1 MINKNFFLNVVVPF
15 SVFILAT
22 ITQFFFDTFG
32 AQFISDAEFSEFVS
46 TRAFILIFTPF
57 LILGIDQAIIRF
69 GGIPSNLKSFLIFYV
84 LLAAL
89 LPTILDYLG
98 VNFGVTLYA
107 IYSLLLYGISMVI
120 GSKYRIEG
128 RNILAQVS
136 INLWRFISHTLVL
149 ILSNYSLF
157 YLDMAPAMV
166 IFYSMIA
173 TVVIVILFSNPSQLF
188 SGNIETKEFTKYS
201 FVFMLFIF
209 LLGFSQYYDQLFVP
223 KIFNGDRLKQYI
235 GMIAFF
241 VSPITVISTFIG
253 FLLAPKFSKISIDNV
268 KLEYKKYL
276 KFLSVVYP
284 VLYTSIFLLYEF
296 IFHEHLNYKYDLSFP
311 VYSLLFFIGYL
322 RLIYVLNSS
331 VMGMKGGMKNL
342 GVFFLFCLS
351 GIAIQLV
358 IFQFI
363 VDNYSV
369 NGAFEVVTML
379 ILLAIVLNWIVR
391 NIGAT
396 YLVLYRI

>member
-15 SVFILAT
+15 SIFILAT
-22 ITQFFFDTFG
+22 VTQFFFDTFG

-84 LLAAL
+84 LLVAL
-89 LPTILDYLG
+89 LPSILDYLG

-120 GSKYRIEG
+120 GSKYRVEG
-128 RNILAQVS
+128 RNVLAQIS
-136 INLWRFISHTLVL
+136 INLWRFTSHTSVL

-157 YLDMAPAMV
+157 YLDLTPAAV

-173 TVVIVILFSNPSQLF
+173 TVIIIILFSNPSQLF
-188 SGNIETKEFTKYS
+188 SGNIETKEFAKYS

-209 LLGFSQYYDQLFVP
+209 LLGVSQYYDQLFVP
-223 KIFNGDRLKQYI
+223 NIFNGDKLKQYI

-253 FLLAPKFSKISIDNV
+253 FLLAPKFSKISIDKV
-268 KLEYKKYL
+268 KLEYKKHL
-276 KFLSVVYP
+276 KFLSVIYP
-284 VLYTSIFLLYEF
+284 LLYILIFLLYEF
-296 IFHEHLNYKYDLSFP
+296 IFHEYFNYQYDLSFP

-322 RLIYVLNSS
+322 RLVYVLNSS

-369 NGAFEVVTML
+369 NGTFEVVNML
-379 ILLAIVLNWIVR
+379 ILLAVVLNWIVR